1 MSNVHEF
8 ANALA
13 NEGVQVNFVEQP
25 APKPM
30 TTYKNIEMEQ
40 MLVALEKHLERTD
53 KIGYAAA
60 RNTRILRA
68 ETQEYFDRREKLI
81 EEYGE
86 PQIGEDGKP
95 TGLTE
100 LRFDSPKFA
109 DYAREIE
116 EWALIEHT
124 PNIFKIPVEE
134 VVGKLSGTEIL
145 EIDWML
151 EEE

>member
-1 MSNVHEF
+1 MPVS
-8 ANALA
+8 
-13 NEGVQVNFVEQP
+13 
-25 APKPM
+25 
-30 TTYKNIEMEQ
+30 YKNIEMEQ
-40 MLVALEKHLERTD
+40 MLATLEKHLGRTD

-81 EEYGE
+81 EQYGE

-109 DYAREIE
+109 DYAKEIE
-116 EWALIEHT
+116 EWALIEHA
-124 PNIFKIPVEE
+124 PAIFKIPADE
-134 VVGKLSGTEIL
+134 VIGKLTGTEAL

-151 EEE
+151 EW